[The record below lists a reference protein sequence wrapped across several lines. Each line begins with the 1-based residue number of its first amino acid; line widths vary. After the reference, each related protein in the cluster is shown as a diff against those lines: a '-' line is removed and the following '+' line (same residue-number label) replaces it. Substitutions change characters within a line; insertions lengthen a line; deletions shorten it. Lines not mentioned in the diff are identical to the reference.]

1 VKAAT
6 RNDLNYISFSRR
18 GGRGGRGMDRRL
30 EIAVGMAR
38 ETKEDGKTAKCRQ
51 GVGERERERERER
64 TL

>member
-18 GGRGGRGMDRRL
+18 GGHGGRGMDRRL
-30 EIAVGMAR
+30 EIAVIWHGNDAGR
-38 ETKEDGKTAKCRQ
+38 EDREMPG
-51 GVGERERERERER
+51 GGGRERERERER